1 MISEENIFIPFATSG
16 LPKGPWLVFSP
27 HADDE
32 TFGMGGTL
40 IKAAFN
46 GIETHL
52 VVLTDGSLG
61 GEMADL
67 VATRKEEV
75 TRVSAALGLA
85 TLDCWMEQDRSL
97 NLRDELVLKIL
108 KKIRNISPA
117 AVFFPG
123 PMEPHPDHRNAALLV
138 WAALQNMDQK
148 ERPAA
153 YSYEISVQSPIN
165 LLIDISQQYD
175 EKCTV
180 MALYSSQNSE
190 NNYEELV
197 RALNKAR
204 TFSLPK
210 GIDYAEG
217 FYLYKQG
224 QIACSLQET
233 LVNTVACYL
242 KQISVESADL

>member
-1 MISEENIFIPFATSG
+1 MLSEENIFIPFVTSG
-16 LPKGPWLVFSP
+16 LPKGPWLIFSP

-40 IKAAFN
+40 IKAASN

-75 TRVSAALGLA
+75 TRVSGALGVA
-85 TLDCWMEQDRSL
+85 TLDCWMEGDRSL
-97 NLRDELVLKIL
+97 NLKDELVVKIL
-108 KKIRNISPA
+108 KKIKNISPA

-123 PMEPHPDHRNAALLV
+123 PMEPHPDHRNTSLLV
-138 WAALQNMDQK
+138 WAALQNMDEE
-148 ERPAA
+148 ERPEA

-165 LLIDISQQYD
+165 LLIDISQYYD
-175 EKCTV
+175 EKSTV

-197 RALNKAR
+197 RALDKAR
-204 TFSLPK
+204 TFSLPAE
-210 GIDYAEG
+210 IEYAEG
-217 FYLYKQG
+217 FYLYKKG
-224 QIACSLQET
+224 QMAGSLQEA
-233 LVNTVACYL
+233 LVSTVARYL
-242 KQISVESADL
+242 EQSSSEDTGL